1 MTTTTRTTMT
11 KLDKAALVTPYI
23 ATVTVLGAGALVSG
37 LTRLPASVDPL
48 MVLLLMGIAAAAQKL
63 PVFLFRS
70 SAISVAFAATI
81 ASYVLYGTGVA
92 LLVNLASA
100 AVNAVTPGRKPLRKI
115 VFNTGSLTLSAF
127 LAAEGYRLFGGQV
140 PPEGIPQSVIAVALS
155 ASVYFLANSALT
167 AVIISLTS
175 QNRFFA
181 VWRENYGW
189 MTVNYVAT
197 AVNGAALAF
206 AYQSLNIFGTI
217 TFMLPLGVAWY
228 SFRLYM
234 AKSTEVRS
242 RNQDLVEANRLLQLT
257 NDRLEQSHL
266 SVIGALLGAL
276 EAKDKYTHGHSSATM
291 FHAVAVARELGLS
304 EDEVAAVQLG
314 ALFHDVG
321 KIGIPE
327 SILRKPERLTDEEWS
342 EMRMH
347 PIVGAN
353 LLAQVPTLEKVRP
366 IVLAHHER
374 YDGTGYPNGLK
385 GDEIPLAA
393 QIISVADTFEA
404 MTSTRPYRRALSFD
418 HTVRELRAVSGSQ
431 LSHVVVEKFIA
442 IVTEHRQKAAA
453 GTEHAHESVFQ
464 QAVQAAK
471 AGN

>member
-1 MTTTTRTTMT
+1 MNKIERKT
-11 KLDKAALVTPYI
+11 LVTPYI
-23 ATVTVLGAGALVSG
+23 VLVAGLG
-37 LTRLPASVDPL
+37 LASFAYSMLRLSPVDPL
-48 MVLLLMGIAAAAQKL
+48 MVGLLVGIAAVAQKL
-63 PVFLFRS
+63 PVMLFKS

-92 LLVNLASA
+92 LLVNLASCLVSA
-100 AVNAVTPGRKPLRKI
+100 FTPKRKPLKKI
-115 VFNTGSLTLSAF
+115 AFNTGNLTLSAF
-127 LAAEGYRLFGGQV
+127 LAAEAYKLFGGQV
-140 PPEGIPQSVIAVALS
+140 PPVDIPHSVLAVALS
-155 ASVYFLANSALT
+155 ASVYFLVNSALT
-167 AVIISLTS
+167 AVIISLTTK
-175 QNRFFA
+175 NRFMS
-181 VWRENYGW
+181 VWRENYSW
-189 MTVNYVAT
+189 MTINYIAT

-206 AYQSLNIFGTI
+206 AYQSLNVFGAI

-242 RNQDLVEANRLLQLT
+242 RNQDLVEANRLLELT
-257 NDRLEQSHL
+257 NDRLEESHL

-291 FHAVAVARELGLS
+291 FHAVAVARELDLS

-314 ALFHDVG
+314 ALFHDIG

-327 SILRKPERLTDEEWS
+327 TILRKPDRLNDEEWA

-353 LLAQVPTLEKVRP
+353 LLAQVPTLAKVRP

-393 QIISVADTFEA
+393 QIISVADTYEA
-404 MTSTRPYRRALSFD
+404 MTSTRPYRKALSFD
-418 HTVRELRAVSGSQ
+418 HTIRELRAVSGTQ
-431 LSHVVVEKFIA
+431 LNPIVVEKFIA
-442 IVTEHRQKAAA
+442 VITEHRQKAPTGQQDQAPELMFQRVVGATEAA
-453 GTEHAHESVFQ
+453 S
-464 QAVQAAK
+464 
-471 AGN
+471 

>member
-1 MTTTTRTTMT
+1 MKNIRRSD
-11 KLDKAALVTPYI
+11 LATPYI
-23 ATVTVLGAGALVSG
+23 AAVAILGFAALGYSV
-37 LTRLPASVDPL
+37 RALPSIDPI
-48 MVLLLMGIAAAAQKL
+48 MVLLLVGISAVAQKL
-63 PVFLFRS
+63 PVFLFKS

-92 LLVNLASA
+92 LLVNLGSA
-100 AVNAVTPGRKPLRKI
+100 AVNAFTPKRKPFRKI
-115 VFNTGSLTLSAF
+115 AFNTGNLTLSAF
-127 LAAEGYRLFGGQV
+127 LAAEAYKLFGGQV
-140 PPEGIPQSVIAVALS
+140 PPAEIPQSVAAVALS
-155 ASVYFLANSALT
+155 ASVYFLANSAMT
-167 AVIISLTS
+167 AVVITLTT
-175 QNRFFA
+175 QNRFFS
-181 VWRENYGW
+181 VWRENYSW
-189 MTVNYVAT
+189 MTINYVAT

-206 AYQSLNIFGTI
+206 AYQSLNVFGTI

-242 RNQDLVEANRLLQLT
+242 RNADLVEANRLLQLT

-314 ALFHDVG
+314 ALFHDIG

-327 SILRKPERLTDEEWS
+327 NILRKPERLTDEEWT

-353 LLAQVPTLEKVRP
+353 LLAQVPTLERVRP

-393 QIISVADTFEA
+393 QIIAVADTFEA
-404 MTSTRPYRRALSFD
+404 MTSTRPYRKALSFD
-418 HTVRELRAVSGSQ
+418 HTVRELRAVSGTQ
-431 LSHVVVEKFIA
+431 LNPLVVEKFIA
-442 IVTEHRQKAAA
+442 VLTAHRA
-453 GTEHAHESVFQ
+453 GTLEQTHEHVFQ
-464 QAVQAAK
+464 QAVAAAK
-471 AGN
+471 VAS

>member
-1 MTTTTRTTMT
+1 MK
-11 KLDKAALVTPYI
+11 KLDKTTLITPYI
-23 ATVTVLGAGALVSG
+23 GTVTVLGFAALAYSVM
-37 LTRLPASVDPL
+37 RLPSSVDPV
-48 MVLLLMGIAAAAQKL
+48 MVALLMGIAAVAQKL
-63 PVFLFRS
+63 PVFLFKS

-100 AVNAVTPGRKPLRKI
+100 AVNAFTPNRKPFKKI
-115 VFNTGSLTLSAF
+115 LFNTGNLTLSAF
-127 LAAEGYRLFGGQV
+127 LAAEAYKLFGGQV
-140 PPEGIPQSVIAVALS
+140 PPTEIPQSVVAVALS
-155 ASVYFLANSALT
+155 ASVYFMANSAMT
-167 AVIISLTS
+167 AVIISLTT
-175 QNRFFA
+175 QNRFFSI
-181 VWRENYGW
+181 WRENYSW
-189 MTVNYVAT
+189 MTINYIAT

-206 AYQSLNIFGTI
+206 AYQSLNVFGAV

-291 FHAVAVARELGLS
+291 FHAVAVARELNLT
-304 EDEVAAVQLG
+304 EDEIAAVQLG
-314 ALFHDVG
+314 ALFHDIG

-327 SILRKPERLTDEEWS
+327 TILRKPERLNDEEWA

-404 MTSTRPYRRALSFD
+404 MTSTRPYRKALSFD
-418 HTVRELRAVSGSQ
+418 HTIRELRAVSGTQ
-431 LSHVVVEKFIA
+431 LNPIVVEKFIA
-442 IVTEHRQKAAA
+442 VVTEHRQKAAA
-453 GTEHAHESVFQ
+453 GQTDQAHEKMFQ
-464 QAVQAAK
+464 QAVAAVK
-471 AGN
+471 ASN